1 MTKSSREVSAKA
13 NVGVADVK
21 PAKAGGRS
29 QKISAKADVGAA
41 DVKPA
46 KR

>member
-1 MTKSSREVSAKA
+1 MTQSSWEISAKA
-13 NVGVADVK
+13 NLGAAEVK
-21 PAKAGGRS
+21 SATAGGRS
-29 QKISAKADVGAA
+29 QKISAKADVGEA